1 MAHAHIVSDSDNHF
15 VIDPISRQLS
25 NNSKKTILMKTDHN
39 SEQFTFELPR
49 MVEGHDMSLSNKVEV
64 HYININSKTREQST
78 GIYNVADFGVDA
90 EDDTKVLGTW
100 LVSREATKY
109 AGSLNFV
116 IRFACLSA
124 DNVEEYAWNTAI
136 YAGITIADTIE
147 NTETVVEDYVDILR
161 QWLDTIEN
169 AGSSGKVYAITDDGT
184 LIDLTEKIN
193 NFSTQV
199 NETNTKFEELKTA
212 NDQFKED
219 INQRIADFEQA
230 VDNNLSDM
238 ENKVT
243 NVSDKYNEMSP
254 VFQGL
259 NNDYNIRMPKA
270 EDDILKLMARTNF
283 LDDSEL
289 LTGTVN
295 DTVIGTSGRFYIEY
309 YGMTGL
315 LENSTISFI
324 IHKPEPNSTVIGDQD
339 ASYGFKTIYAGII
352 PTNSSD
358 GGKSL
363 VILVYKFAID
373 TDGKLQISII
383 GIEFSTTSG
392 YKGHTITDVASSTS
406 QEISHTFKYK
416 KIS

>member
-15 VIDPISRQLS
+15 VIDPISRQLI

-49 MVEGHDMSLSNKVEV
+49 MVDGHDMSLSNKVEV

-90 EDDTKVLGTW
+90 EDNTKVLGTW

-169 AGSSGKVYAITDDGT
+169 AGSSGKVYVITDDGT
-184 LIDLTEKIN
+184 FTELGEMVN

-199 NETNTKFEELKTA
+199 TELDGKMTDLETSNTEFKDTVNGTITE
-212 NDQFKED
+212 FKES
-219 INQRIADFEQA
+219 INSEVTGFKESVNSEVTGFKEQITEQQTTLETTVNGFDDRITTA
-230 VDNNLSDM
+230 
-238 ENKVT
+238 ENFAT
-243 NVSDKYNEMSP
+243 I
-254 VFQGL
+254 FQ
-259 NNDYNIRMPKA
+259 
-270 EDDILKLMARTNF
+270 DDHM
-283 LDDSEL
+283 
-289 LTGTVN
+289 LTGTFGK
-295 DTVIGTSGRFYIEY
+295 TVIGTEGTFLIR
-309 YGMTGL
+309 YGDSNLILTKK
-315 LENSTISFI
+315 S
-324 IHKPEPNSTVIGDQD
+324 
-339 ASYGFKTIYAGII
+339 
-352 PTNSSD
+352 SSD
-358 GGKSL
+358 KAIGHIFALLPLSGVTNKYAISVTEITIENEGKVTGFLGDMSL
-363 VILVYKFAID
+363 AETQTGTTKPVVNKLID
-373 TDGKLQISII
+373 LTNMLP
-383 GIEFSTTSG
+383 
-392 YKGHTITDVASSTS
+392 
-406 QEISHTFKYK
+406 TFKYRK
-416 KIS
+416 LS

>member
-15 VIDPISRQLS
+15 VIDPISRQLN

-64 HYININSKTREQST
+64 HYINISSKTREQST

-199 NETNTKFEELKTA
+199 TELDGKMTDLETSNNEFKDTVNGTITE
-212 NDQFKED
+212 FKES
-219 INQRIADFEQA
+219 INNEVTGFKESVNSEVTGFKEQITEQQTTLETTVNGFDDRITTA
-230 VDNNLSDM
+230 
-238 ENKVT
+238 ENFAT
-243 NVSDKYNEMSP
+243 I
-254 VFQGL
+254 FQ
-259 NNDYNIRMPKA
+259 
-270 EDDILKLMARTNF
+270 DDHM
-283 LDDSEL
+283 
-289 LTGTVN
+289 LTGTFGK
-295 DTVIGTSGRFYIEY
+295 TVIGTEGTFLIRYGDSNLILTKPASSNTAIGNIFTLLPLSGTTNKYTINVTEITIE
-309 YGMTGL
+309 
-315 LENSTISFI
+315 
-324 IHKPEPNSTVIGDQD
+324 K
-339 ASYGFKTIYAGII
+339 
-352 PTNSSD
+352 
-358 GGKSL
+358 
-363 VILVYKFAID
+363 
-373 TDGKLQISII
+373 DGKVTGFFGDMSLAEIQT
-383 GIEFSTTSG
+383 GTT
-392 YKGHTITDVASSTS
+392 KPVVNKLIDLTKPALITGN
-406 QEISHTFKYK
+406 IPTFKYRK
-416 KIS
+416 LS

>member
-15 VIDPISRQLS
+15 VIDPITRQLN

-199 NETNTKFEELKTA
+199 TELDGKMTDLETA
-212 NDQFKED
+212 NTEFKDTVNGTITEFKESVNSEVAGFKESVNSEVTGFKEQITEQQTTLETTVNGFD
-219 INQRIADFEQA
+219 DRITTA
-230 VDNNLSDM
+230 
-238 ENKVT
+238 ENFST
-243 NVSDKYNEMSP
+243 I
-254 VFQGL
+254 FQ
-259 NNDYNIRMPKA
+259 
-270 EDDILKLMARTNF
+270 DDHM
-283 LDDSEL
+283 
-289 LTGTVN
+289 LTGTFGK
-295 DTVIGTSGRFYIEY
+295 TVIGTEGTFLIRYGDSNLILTKPASSNTAIGNIFTLLPLSGTTNKYTINVTEITIE
-309 YGMTGL
+309 
-315 LENSTISFI
+315 
-324 IHKPEPNSTVIGDQD
+324 K
-339 ASYGFKTIYAGII
+339 
-352 PTNSSD
+352 
-358 GGKSL
+358 
-363 VILVYKFAID
+363 
-373 TDGKLQISII
+373 DGKVTGFFGDMSLAEIQT
-383 GIEFSTTSG
+383 GTT
-392 YKGHTITDVASSTS
+392 KPVVNKLIDLTKPALITGN
-406 QEISHTFKYK
+406 IPTFKYRK
-416 KIS
+416 LS

>member
-15 VIDPISRQLS
+15 VIDPVSRQLI

-199 NETNTKFEELKTA
+199 TELDGKMTDLETA
-212 NDQFKED
+212 NTEFKDTVNGTITEFKES
-219 INQRIADFEQA
+219 INNEVTGFKESVNSEVTGFKEQITEQQTTLETTVNGFDDRITTA
-230 VDNNLSDM
+230 
-238 ENKVT
+238 ENFST
-243 NVSDKYNEMSP
+243 I
-254 VFQGL
+254 FQ
-259 NNDYNIRMPKA
+259 
-270 EDDILKLMARTNF
+270 DDHM
-283 LDDSEL
+283 
-289 LTGTVN
+289 LTGTFGK
-295 DTVIGTSGRFYIEY
+295 TVIGTEGTFLIR
-309 YGMTGL
+309 YGDSNLILTKK
-315 LENSTISFI
+315 S
-324 IHKPEPNSTVIGDQD
+324 
-339 ASYGFKTIYAGII
+339 
-352 PTNSSD
+352 SSD
-358 GGKSL
+358 KAVGH
-363 VILVYKFAID
+363 IFALLPLSGVTNKYAISV
-373 TDGKLQISII
+373 TEITIENDGKVTGFLGDMSLAETQT
-383 GIEFSTTSG
+383 GTT
-392 YKGHTITDVASSTS
+392 KPVVNKLIDLTNMLP
-406 QEISHTFKYK
+406 TFKYRK
-416 KIS
+416 LS

>member
-199 NETNTKFEELKTA
+199 TELDGKMTDLETA
-212 NDQFKED
+212 NTEFKDTVNGTITEFKESVNSEVTGFKESVNSEVTGFKEQITEQQTTLETTVNGFD
-219 INQRIADFEQA
+219 DRITTA
-230 VDNNLSDM
+230 
-238 ENKVT
+238 ENFAT
-243 NVSDKYNEMSP
+243 I
-254 VFQGL
+254 FQ
-259 NNDYNIRMPKA
+259 
-270 EDDILKLMARTNF
+270 DDHM
-283 LDDSEL
+283 
-289 LTGTVN
+289 LTGTFGK
-295 DTVIGTSGRFYIEY
+295 TVIGTEGTFLIRYGDSNLILTKPASSNTAIGNIFTLLPLSGTTNKYTINVTEITIE
-309 YGMTGL
+309 
-315 LENSTISFI
+315 
-324 IHKPEPNSTVIGDQD
+324 K
-339 ASYGFKTIYAGII
+339 
-352 PTNSSD
+352 
-358 GGKSL
+358 
-363 VILVYKFAID
+363 
-373 TDGKLQISII
+373 DGKVTGFFGDMSLAEIQT
-383 GIEFSTTSG
+383 GTT
-392 YKGHTITDVASSTS
+392 KPVVNKLIDLTKPALITGN
-406 QEISHTFKYK
+406 IPTFKYRK
-416 KIS
+416 LS

>member
-64 HYININSKTREQST
+64 HYININSKTRQQST

-199 NETNTKFEELKTA
+199 TELDGKMTDLETSNTEFKDTV
-212 NDQFKED
+212 NGTITDFKESVNSEVTEFKES
-219 INQRIADFEQA
+219 INSEVTGFKEQITEQQTTLETTVNGFNDRITTA
-230 VDNNLSDM
+230 
-238 ENKVT
+238 ENFST
-243 NVSDKYNEMSP
+243 I
-254 VFQGL
+254 FQ
-259 NNDYNIRMPKA
+259 
-270 EDDILKLMARTNF
+270 DDHM
-283 LDDSEL
+283 
-289 LTGTVN
+289 LTGTFGK
-295 DTVIGTSGRFYIEY
+295 TVIGTEGTFLIRYGDRNLILTKISSSSTAIGHIFSLLPLSGTTNKYAISVTEIKIE
-309 YGMTGL
+309 
-315 LENSTISFI
+315 
-324 IHKPEPNSTVIGDQD
+324 K
-339 ASYGFKTIYAGII
+339 
-352 PTNSSD
+352 
-358 GGKSL
+358 
-363 VILVYKFAID
+363 
-373 TDGKLQISII
+373 DGKVTGFLGDMSLAETQT
-383 GIEFSTTSG
+383 GTT
-392 YKGHTITDVASSTS
+392 KPVVNKLIDLANNLP
-406 QEISHTFKYK
+406 TFKYRK
-416 KIS
+416 LS

>member
-199 NETNTKFEELKTA
+199 TELDGKMTDLETA
-212 NDQFKED
+212 NTEFKDTVNGTITEFKESVNSEVTGFKESVNSEVTGFKEQITEQQTTLETTVNGFD
-219 INQRIADFEQA
+219 DRITTA
-230 VDNNLSDM
+230 
-238 ENKVT
+238 ENFST
-243 NVSDKYNEMSP
+243 I
-254 VFQGL
+254 FQ
-259 NNDYNIRMPKA
+259 
-270 EDDILKLMARTNF
+270 DDHM
-283 LDDSEL
+283 
-289 LTGTVN
+289 LTGTFGK
-295 DTVIGTSGRFYIEY
+295 TVIGTEGTFLIRYGESNLILTKPASSNTAIGNIFTLLPLSGTTNKYIINVTEI
-309 YGMTGL
+309 
-315 LENSTISFI
+315 TIE
-324 IHKPEPNSTVIGDQD
+324 K
-339 ASYGFKTIYAGII
+339 
-352 PTNSSD
+352 
-358 GGKSL
+358 
-363 VILVYKFAID
+363 
-373 TDGKLQISII
+373 DGKVTGFFGDMSLAEIQT
-383 GIEFSTTSG
+383 GTT
-392 YKGHTITDVASSTS
+392 KPVVNKLIDLTKPALITGN
-406 QEISHTFKYK
+406 IPTFKYRK
-416 KIS
+416 LS

>member
-15 VIDPISRQLS
+15 VIDPISRQLN

-64 HYININSKTREQST
+64 HYINISSKTREQST

-199 NETNTKFEELKTA
+199 TELDGKMTDLETA
-212 NDQFKED
+212 NTEFKDTVNGTITEFKESVNSEVTGFKESVNSEVTGFKEQITEQQTTLETTVNGFD
-219 INQRIADFEQA
+219 DRITTA
-230 VDNNLSDM
+230 
-238 ENKVT
+238 ENFST
-243 NVSDKYNEMSP
+243 I
-254 VFQGL
+254 FQ
-259 NNDYNIRMPKA
+259 
-270 EDDILKLMARTNF
+270 DDHM
-283 LDDSEL
+283 
-289 LTGTVN
+289 LTGTFGK
-295 DTVIGTSGRFYIEY
+295 TVIGTEGTFLIR
-309 YGMTGL
+309 YGDSNLILTKK
-315 LENSTISFI
+315 S
-324 IHKPEPNSTVIGDQD
+324 
-339 ASYGFKTIYAGII
+339 
-352 PTNSSD
+352 SSD
-358 GGKSL
+358 KAVGH
-363 VILVYKFAID
+363 IFALLPLSGVTNKYAISV
-373 TDGKLQISII
+373 TEITIENDGKVTGFLGDMSLAETQT
-383 GIEFSTTSG
+383 GTT
-392 YKGHTITDVASSTS
+392 KPVVNKLIDLTNMLP
-406 QEISHTFKYK
+406 TFKYRK
-416 KIS
+416 LS

>member
-15 VIDPISRQLS
+15 VIDPISRQLN

-64 HYININSKTREQST
+64 HYINISSKTREQST

-199 NETNTKFEELKTA
+199 TELDGKMTDLETA
-212 NDQFKED
+212 NTEFKDTVNGTITEFKESVNSEVTGFKESVNSEVTGFKEQITEQQTILETTVNGFD
-219 INQRIADFEQA
+219 DRITTA
-230 VDNNLSDM
+230 
-238 ENKVT
+238 ENFST
-243 NVSDKYNEMSP
+243 I
-254 VFQGL
+254 FQ
-259 NNDYNIRMPKA
+259 
-270 EDDILKLMARTNF
+270 DDHM
-283 LDDSEL
+283 
-289 LTGTVN
+289 LTGTFGK
-295 DTVIGTSGRFYIEY
+295 TVIGTEGTFLIR
-309 YGMTGL
+309 YGDSNLILTKK
-315 LENSTISFI
+315 S
-324 IHKPEPNSTVIGDQD
+324 
-339 ASYGFKTIYAGII
+339 
-352 PTNSSD
+352 SSD
-358 GGKSL
+358 KAVGH
-363 VILVYKFAID
+363 IFALLPLSGVNNKYAISV
-373 TDGKLQISII
+373 TEITIENDGKVTGFLGDMSLAETQT
-383 GIEFSTTSG
+383 GTT
-392 YKGHTITDVASSTS
+392 KPVVNKLIDLTNMLP
-406 QEISHTFKYK
+406 TFKYRK
-416 KIS
+416 LS

>member
-15 VIDPISRQLS
+15 VIDPISRQLN

-64 HYININSKTREQST
+64 HYINISSKTREQST

-199 NETNTKFEELKTA
+199 TELDGKMTDLETA
-212 NDQFKED
+212 NTEFKDTVNGTITEFKESVNNEVTGFKESVNSEVTGFKEQITEQQTTLETTVNGFD
-219 INQRIADFEQA
+219 DRITTA
-230 VDNNLSDM
+230 
-238 ENKVT
+238 ENFST
-243 NVSDKYNEMSP
+243 I
-254 VFQGL
+254 FQ
-259 NNDYNIRMPKA
+259 
-270 EDDILKLMARTNF
+270 DDHM
-283 LDDSEL
+283 
-289 LTGTVN
+289 LTGTFGK
-295 DTVIGTSGRFYIEY
+295 TVIGTEGTFLIRYGESNLILTKPASSNTAIGNIFTLLPLSGNTNKYTINVTEITIE
-309 YGMTGL
+309 
-315 LENSTISFI
+315 
-324 IHKPEPNSTVIGDQD
+324 K
-339 ASYGFKTIYAGII
+339 
-352 PTNSSD
+352 
-358 GGKSL
+358 
-363 VILVYKFAID
+363 
-373 TDGKLQISII
+373 DGKVTGFFGDMSLAEIQT
-383 GIEFSTTSG
+383 GTT
-392 YKGHTITDVASSTS
+392 KPVVNKLIDLTKPALITGN
-406 QEISHTFKYK
+406 IPTFKYRK
-416 KIS
+416 LS

>member
-15 VIDPISRQLS
+15 VIDPITRQLN

-64 HYININSKTREQST
+64 HYINISSKTREQST

-169 AGSSGKVYAITDDGT
+169 AGSSGKVYVITDDGT
-184 LIDLTEKIN
+184 FTELGEMVN

-199 NETNTKFEELKTA
+199 TELDGKMTDLETSNTEFKDTVNGTITE
-212 NDQFKED
+212 FKESVNSEVTVFKESVNSEVTGFKKQITEQQTTLETTVNGFD
-219 INQRIADFEQA
+219 DRITTA
-230 VDNNLSDM
+230 
-238 ENKVT
+238 ENFAT
-243 NVSDKYNEMSP
+243 I
-254 VFQGL
+254 FQ
-259 NNDYNIRMPKA
+259 
-270 EDDILKLMARTNF
+270 DDHM
-283 LDDSEL
+283 
-289 LTGTVN
+289 LTGTFGK
-295 DTVIGTSGRFYIEY
+295 TVIGTEGTFLIR
-309 YGMTGL
+309 YGDSNLILTKK
-315 LENSTISFI
+315 S
-324 IHKPEPNSTVIGDQD
+324 
-339 ASYGFKTIYAGII
+339 
-352 PTNSSD
+352 SSD
-358 GGKSL
+358 KAIGH
-363 VILVYKFAID
+363 IFALLPLSGVTNKYAISV
-373 TDGKLQISII
+373 TEITIENDGKVTGFLGDMSLAETQT
-383 GIEFSTTSG
+383 GTT
-392 YKGHTITDVASSTS
+392 KPVVNKLIDLTNMLP
-406 QEISHTFKYK
+406 TFKYRK
-416 KIS
+416 LS

>member
-15 VIDPISRQLS
+15 VIDPITRQLN

-64 HYININSKTREQST
+64 HYINISSKTREQST

-169 AGSSGKVYAITDDGT
+169 AGSSGKVYVITDDGT
-184 LIDLTEKIN
+184 FTELGEMVN

-199 NETNTKFEELKTA
+199 TELDGKMTDLETSNTEFKDTVNGTITE
-212 NDQFKED
+212 FKESVNSEVTVFKESVNSEVTGFKEQITEQQTTLETTVNGFD
-219 INQRIADFEQA
+219 DRITTA
-230 VDNNLSDM
+230 
-238 ENKVT
+238 ENFAT
-243 NVSDKYNEMSP
+243 I
-254 VFQGL
+254 FQ
-259 NNDYNIRMPKA
+259 
-270 EDDILKLMARTNF
+270 DDHM
-283 LDDSEL
+283 
-289 LTGTVN
+289 LTGTFGK
-295 DTVIGTSGRFYIEY
+295 TVIGTEGTFLIR
-309 YGMTGL
+309 YGDSNLILTKK
-315 LENSTISFI
+315 S
-324 IHKPEPNSTVIGDQD
+324 
-339 ASYGFKTIYAGII
+339 
-352 PTNSSD
+352 SSD
-358 GGKSL
+358 KAIGH
-363 VILVYKFAID
+363 IFALLPLSGVTNKYAISV
-373 TDGKLQISII
+373 TEITIENDGKVTGFLGDMSLAETQT
-383 GIEFSTTSG
+383 GTT
-392 YKGHTITDVASSTS
+392 KPVVNKLIDLTNMLP
-406 QEISHTFKYK
+406 TFKYRK
-416 KIS
+416 LS